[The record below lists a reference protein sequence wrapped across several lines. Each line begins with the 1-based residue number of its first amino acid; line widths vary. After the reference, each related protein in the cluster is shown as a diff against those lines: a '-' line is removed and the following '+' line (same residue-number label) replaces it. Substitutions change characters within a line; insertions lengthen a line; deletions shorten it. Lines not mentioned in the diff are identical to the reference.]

1 MKNTFRNK
9 KKRMSVKADIRK
21 RNTIAFIAMME
32 ELEAADKICQDDIRE
47 YREMK
52 ACGEEIDLD
61 ACIHMAVSNFEAERY
76 QIMCKYIDRGLPAD
90 YAEAIALKYL

>member
-1 MKNTFRNK
+1 
-9 KKRMSVKADIRK
+9 MSVKADIRK

-32 ELEAADKICQDDIRE
+32 ELEEADKICKDDIRE

-52 ACGEEIDLD
+52 ECCGEEIDLD
-61 ACIHMAVSNFEAERY
+61 ACIHMAVSNFEAECY